1 MKLILCTECRD
12 LVSLSPM
19 LPRPCDCGKSL
30 GAYINL
36 REVAVKG
43 PCKVVGILNDLR
55 SGAVTRTEAFI
66 IEEPNDSIRRFET
79 FSEFWALIDETRKG
93 QRDEIRRRKE
103 VK

>member
-12 LVSLSPM
+12 LVSLSPKFT
-19 LPRPCDCGKSL
+19 RTCDCGRSE
-30 GAYINL
+30 GAYLNL

-55 SGAVTRTEAFI
+55 AGTVTRTEAFI
-66 IEEPNDSIRRFET
+66 IEEPNDSIRRCET
-79 FSEFWALIDETRKG
+79 FKEFWALIDQTRRT